1 MDACEKKSMSQ
12 LQGFIERCNAL
23 LPKVVHDRFI
33 ETLVSFKHGDVSEAD
48 ADHILLF
55 LLNGYASLLD
65 EYNRIMEKARPFSN
79 ARVIS
84 PPVRANTLD
93 FQRQAKR
100 MRGDDRF
107 HLSKRDH
114 CELVDNESFLRD
126 VLAGDA
132 HANEVPSRLPF
143 EPFP

>member
-1 MDACEKKSMSQ
+1 MSQ

-84 PPVRANTLD
+84 PPVRENTLD